1 MSDTEAFPQYLDV
14 DYEDGTGENP
24 EAYPSIEDKIEKAIE
39 VTREGLEQYHNPVVM
54 WTGGKDSTLTLYF
67 IKEVAEQFGLEVP
80 PAVFIDHFQHFDE
93 IHDFVAKW
101 ADRWDL
107 DVVYAQN
114 DDVGE
119 YVESEGIEPGDD
131 IPVADLSEHNR
142 HHIRDILE
150 YEEDTFPFLLDT
162 YVGNHLL
169 KTVALNQTLEERD
182 VDGVVSGVR
191 WDEQEARAD
200 ETFFSPRHDPDIY
213 PPHDRIQPILQ
224 FDERAVWD
232 TFWGFVVP
240 ETVEGYPDDG
250 YVPESAEDLPNDLTQ
265 DDIPVSPKYFAGFRS
280 LGSEV
285 STDRTTEQPAWLQD
299 LEDTTE
305 RAGRAQDKEDLMQ
318 RLRDLGYM

>member
-1 MSDTEAFPQYLDV
+1 MPEDFPNYVDV
-14 DYEDGTGENP
+14 DYTDGEGETPED
-24 EAYPSIEDKIEKAIE
+24 YPSIEHKIEKAIE
-39 VTREGLEQYHNPVVM
+39 VTRKGLEEYENPAVM

-67 IKEVAEQFGLEVP
+67 IKEVAEKYDLP
-80 PAVFIDHFQHFDE
+80 TPTAVFIDHFQHFDE

-101 ADRWDL
+101 EDEWDL
-107 DVVYAQN
+107 DVVYASN

-119 YVESEGIEPGDD
+119 YAEANDLDPGDD
-131 IPVADLSEHNR
+131 IPIDALNDHNQ
-142 HHIRDILE
+142 HHVREILE

-169 KTVALNQTLEERD
+169 KTVALNDTIEELD
-182 VDGVVSGVR
+182 IDGIISGVR

-213 PPHDRIQPILQ
+213 PPHDRVQPILQ

-232 TFWGFVVP
+232 AFWGFVVP
-240 ETVEGYPDDG
+240 DTVEDYPDDG
-250 YVPESAEDLPNDLTQ
+250 YVPEGADDLPNGLTQ

-285 STDRTTEQPAWLQD
+285 STEKTTEDPAWLQD

-305 RAGRAQDKEDLMQ
+305 RAGRAQDKEDLME

>member
-1 MSDTEAFPQYLDV
+1 MTDTKAFPAYLDV
-14 DYEDGTGENP
+14 DYEAGAGEDP
-24 EAYPSIEDKIEKAIE
+24 EDYPTLEDKIEKAIA
-39 VTREGLEQYHNPVVM
+39 VTRQGLEQYEHPVVM

-101 ADRWDL
+101 AEEWDL
-107 DVVYAQN
+107 EVIYAQN

-119 YVESEGIEPGDD
+119 YVDDHGLEPGDD
-131 IPVADLSEHNR
+131 IPIEDLSEHNQ
-142 HHIRDILE
+142 HHVREILE

-169 KTVALNQTLEERD
+169 KTVALNRTLEEHD
-182 VDGVVSGVR
+182 ADGVISGVR

-224 FDERAVWD
+224 FTERDVWD
-232 TFWGFVVP
+232 AFWGFVVP

-250 YVPESAEDLPNDLTQ
+250 YVPESDEDLPNGVTQ

-280 LGSEV
+280 LGSEI
-285 STDRTTEQPAWLQD
+285 STDRTTEDPAWLQD

-305 RAGRAQDKEDLMQ
+305 RAGRAQDKEDLME

>member
-1 MSDTEAFPQYLDV
+1 MSETSFPDYLDV
-14 DYEDGTGENP
+14 DYTEGEGEDPDDYPTVEN
-24 EAYPSIEDKIEKAIE
+24 KIEKAIQ
-39 VTREGLEQYHNPVVM
+39 VTRQGLEQYENPVVM

-93 IHDFVAKW
+93 IHDFVEKW
-101 ADRWDL
+101 ADEWDL
-107 DVVYAQN
+107 ELIYARN
-114 DDVGE
+114 DDIGE
-119 YVESEGIEPGDD
+119 YVEEHDLEPGDD
-131 IPVADLSEHNR
+131 IPVADLSEHNQ
-142 HHIRDILE
+142 HHVRNILE
-150 YEEDTFPFLLDT
+150 YEEETFPFLLDT

-169 KTVALNQTLEERD
+169 KTVALNDTIEEHD
-182 VDGVVSGVR
+182 VDGILSGVR

-224 FDERAVWD
+224 FEESAVWE
-232 TFWGFVVP
+232 TFWQFVVP

-250 YVPESAEDLPNDLTQ
+250 YIPESGDDLPNDLTH

-280 LGSEV
+280 LGSQV
-285 STDRTTEQPAWLQD
+285 STDKAAEEPAWLQD
-299 LEDTTE
+299 MANTTE
-305 RAGRAQDKEDLMQ
+305 RAGRAQDKEDLME